1 MNPDIELV
9 NRCLQGDSRAQKK
22 LYDRFSRVMLGLCFR
37 YVQNAHE
44 AEDVLQEGFI
54 RAFRYLKDFRG
65 DGSLEGWLR
74 RIMVTTALNFLKS
87 QKNLRT
93 EFEITHAKDESHA
106 ELDTMDRME
115 NKEVMELIQQLSP
128 GYRTVLNLF
137 AIEGYSHKEVGEMLG
152 ISESTSRS
160 QFVRARQILL
170 KKINQLHAIGL
181 SNERTGSGKKF

>member
-1 MNPDIELV
+1 
-9 NRCLQGDSRAQKK
+9 
-22 LYDRFSRVMLGLCFR
+22 
-37 YVQNAHE
+37 
-44 AEDVLQEGFI
+44 
-54 RAFRYLKDFRG
+54 
-65 DGSLEGWLR
+65 
-74 RIMVTTALNFLKS
+74 
-87 QKNLRT
+87 
-93 EFEITHAKDESHA
+93 
-106 ELDTMDRME
+106 
-115 NKEVMELIQQLSP
+115 MELIQQLSP